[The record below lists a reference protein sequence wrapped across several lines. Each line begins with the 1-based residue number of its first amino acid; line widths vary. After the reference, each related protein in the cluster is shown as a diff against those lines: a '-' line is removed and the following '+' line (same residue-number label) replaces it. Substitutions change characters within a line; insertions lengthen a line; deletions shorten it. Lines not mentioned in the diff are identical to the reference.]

1 MIKEKKFYGEVVCD
15 SMTNE
20 GLYKYNAHP
29 ERLCI
34 IIDGIVV
41 HQGGNGPLLFYDVKG
56 IREWLEDRFKSELAA
71 AEAASHE
78 DDAVSSCKRWG

>member
-15 SMTNE
+15 SMTDE
-20 GLYKYNAHP
+20 GLYTYNAHP

-41 HQGGNGPLLFYDVKG
+41 HQGGAGPLLFYDVKG
-56 IREWLEDRFKSELAA
+56 IREWLAEKFKHELAA
-71 AEAASHE
+71 AEAAKH
-78 DDAVSSCKRWG
+78 DDDTVSSCKR